1 MQHDQPG
8 GVGRWNLGD
17 HGTIEID
24 SWFVPVAALGDGAH
38 RARGWLWSPHGDV
51 VRVDLVAIP
60 GGDRCVLSLEAH
72 PPLPSRWLTHR
83 AELRALARVALHELD
98 EELRWQAGR
107 AVPASA

>member
-8 GVGRWNLGD
+8 GVARWNLGD

-24 SWFVPVAALGDGAH
+24 SWFVHTAVPGDDAH
-38 RARGWLWSPHGDV
+38 RARGWLWSPHGNA
-51 VRVDLVAIP
+51 VRVDLVAVP
-60 GGDRCVLSLEAH
+60 GGDRCILSLDAL
-72 PPLPSRWLTHR
+72 PPLPSCWLEHP
-83 AELRALARVALHELD
+83 AELRALARVALLEFA